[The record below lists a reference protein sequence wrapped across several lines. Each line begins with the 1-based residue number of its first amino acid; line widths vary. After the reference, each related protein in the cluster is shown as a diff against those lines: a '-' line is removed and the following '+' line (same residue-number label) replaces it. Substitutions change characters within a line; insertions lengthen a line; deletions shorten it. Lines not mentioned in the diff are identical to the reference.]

1 MKKSSGTIRPPKPK
15 RKTAAKKA
23 VATAVP
29 RSSAMPDRRAMEGF
43 MAGLFGRVS
52 ASANGAVDEAQEVMY
67 EAWEASGAQ
76 RIALARSA
84 LEISPL
90 CADAYVL
97 LAEESATSDAE
108 ALALYNKGTA
118 AGERAL
124 SGQFEELA
132 GHFWGVLE
140 TRPYMRARAGLAIT
154 LWRIGDHEG
163 AIEHYHA
170 LLALNPGDNQGIRYL
185 LASALLARND
195 LPALRKLLCEHAED
209 GAAAWV
215 YTRALLAFREQDPH
229 ADEIAREAWE
239 VNRHVPAMLAG
250 DLPLAPSAD
259 GYIRMGGEDEAT
271 AYIQDNGAAWRAVP
285 GAIEWLVART
295 AGLQPRHIGRK
306 AR

>member
-1 MKKSSGTIRPPKPK
+1 MKKSSRQPRPSKSK
-15 RKTAAKKA
+15 RKMTTKRA
-23 VATAVP
+23 VVTTTSRFAL
-29 RSSAMPDRRAMEGF
+29 PDRRAMEGF

-76 RIALARSA
+76 RIALANSA

-108 ALALYNKGTA
+108 ALALYTKGVA

-124 SGQFEELA
+124 GRLFEESV

-154 LWRIGDHEG
+154 LWRIGDREG
-163 AIEHYHA
+163 AIEHYRA

-185 LASALLARND
+185 LASALLTRND
-195 LPALRKLLCEHAED
+195 LPALRKLLRDYAED
-209 GAAAWV
+209 GAAAWL
-215 YTRALLAFREQDPH
+215 YTRGLVAFREQDPH
-229 ADEIAREAWE
+229 AEQIARAAWE
-239 VNRHVPAMLAG
+239 ANRYVPAMLVG

-271 AYIQDNGAAWRAVP
+271 AYIQDNGAVWRAMP
-285 GAIEWLVART
+285 GAIEWLVAQT
-295 AGLQPRHIGRK
+295 AGLQPLHIGRK